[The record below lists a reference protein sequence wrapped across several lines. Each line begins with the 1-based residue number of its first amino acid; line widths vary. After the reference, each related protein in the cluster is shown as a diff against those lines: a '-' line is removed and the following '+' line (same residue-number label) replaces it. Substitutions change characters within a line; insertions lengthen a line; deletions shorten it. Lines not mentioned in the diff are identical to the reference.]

1 MFLSEESLV
10 RSAFSFAFCF
20 KRGLFVPFAR
30 CRGAGVTPAPCSPDG
45 AGASRGPPAASSG
58 TRSPTRESTPLT
70 SLQPLPPSFFP
81 WPPAPSACGE
91 AGCKE
96 RSEPRLPFF
105 GTGRD
110 RGAALAHSE
119 PSGTPTRGW
128 AAMLDGWTWHPGLRP
143 PCPSWGLESQPCSH
157 PPPRQAPPPSVLG
170 SESKS
175 LCPEVPPPLL
185 SCLPWPPP
193 GPGL

>member
-30 CRGAGVTPAPCSPDG
+30 SRGAGVEVAPAPCSPDG

-58 TRSPTRESTPLT
+58 TRSPTRKSTPLT

-91 AGCKE
+91 AGRKE
-96 RSEPRLPFF
+96 RSEPCLPFF

-110 RGAALAHSE
+110 RGAAPAHSE

-128 AAMLDGWTWHPGLRP
+128 AATLHGWTRHLGL
-143 PCPSWGLESQPCSH
+143 CSPL
-157 PPPRQAPPPSVLG
+157 PPPAPSG
-170 SESKS
+170 
-175 LCPEVPPPLL
+175 LCPEVPPPLP
-185 SCLPWPPP
+185 SCLRWLPP